1 MADDP
6 FLSALDR
13 SAQERRDTRAQ
24 ANVAGAYQV
33 PSAAAVT
40 AFKAA
45 PRTQID
51 PSLGMLDAENQ
62 RTMASQAT
70 AEEILGR
77 SSAVRKLAERSPAH
91 VAATREDWPALA
103 KVGDYAGLAGLGFG
117 RSMVEM
123 GKATAQMATGSKEV
137 GILGTLL
144 YDQALKRFG
153 DRGPPKE
160 GDRRLAYM
168 AGAFAPGLASP
179 GTGITKMLSFLGP
192 LIGEEAGFYAGSA
205 VAGEKGG
212 EVGSFVGAL
221 AGGVGPF
228 LKVFPK
234 PRPRGV
240 VDEGTFDT
248 TQRRLPGPREPVV
261 DAEFEPIKPPGVNPR
276 NAETYRTVAELDSGV
291 IADMETAVAETT
303 TQKQLPA
310 LTAEFLEGTEVAGK
324 SVWVNPEV
332 LLQLYSEGQS
342 PFPQFNV
349 AIGEALNAGRDVELP
364 LSAYL
369 AEVSG
374 KPYAE
379 VLRANTRFREDGVS
393 VEEGKNLPTQED
405 LTAQIVDLGKQIET
419 KLGDTDGMEW
429 ADIDA
434 MVAAAPETSN
444 LVKQYSLLMERRSF
458 ESAAPLLEEAVARLP
473 EGWTA
478 KRVTNVG
485 GPSEGYGRH
494 FTTKVFVFNPAGD
507 VAGAAQFRGDLERLF
522 ENVINKGD
530 TRSVHQRALDAAR
543 AEGAPANDTDLDDIA
558 AKLAE
563 GEPTPP
569 PKGTVVK
576 LKDVPE
582 DVAADFPRELLAR
595 AESAVDEVFAEQML
609 TSLFTDAKALKM
621 GKAQFERYDA
631 MLSEARA
638 EAVERV
644 LQRTYTQLRK
654 ERTPEWKEQIAQASA
669 AVEREL
675 SEVPAIRA
683 WSELTRGKGA
693 LGEVL
698 EGGVKFAKEGGLSGY
713 ARDLGLPRSM
723 FSADGLDP
731 DDAAPLLGYA
741 NGTALINDLAALR
754 EEMGERDLRA
764 YTREV
769 ARTVAEERARSALGY
784 DASPEGLRE
793 AAREEAVLPA
803 VEAFLEA
810 SLRDLADEVGLP
822 FDKAAVEAE
831 AQRQFDTLRVKDAVK
846 VKTFERG
853 MWSTGNRTQVALEKG
868 EWPKAFVSRQ
878 QQLINF
884 YQLKMSHFLAKKVAV
899 GERTFRRLARKPTI
913 RGLSQPFLD
922 QLHTYLPQW
931 GYRVTRE
938 PTELA
943 EALGGRT
950 LPEFVADI
958 IATDAAFPSVPDVAP
973 SAISELSVD
982 DYWKVRGF
990 VFAMNRYGRELQTL
1004 RSGEKRVARDEV
1016 IAAALASVPP
1026 GKPPKTPAVLEA
1038 DNRRSV
1044 GKNIVSFLK
1053 SYDAF
1058 HRKAADFI
1066 EWMDGGNPLGVWSQ
1080 NVTAPMMEG
1089 ADVESALHRAA
1100 YEPVVRAW
1108 TKVPAKVK
1116 KAYNSKITTPFTSQG
1131 QPVQFYRRNILR
1143 MAMLAGTESSL
1154 IKAAEG
1160 FGVEVMEYLDVIN
1173 AHITP
1178 EEVAMVQAVWDGFE
1192 ELSVPVSDALRALT
1206 GQGLRRE
1213 TKVPVELGGVSTRG
1227 GYVPLVYDR
1236 RAELN
1241 PEVARWEAERDV
1253 QISPDGLDQLFG
1265 EVLPNKGFS
1274 EERSNYVGVVDV
1286 GLEGLSGLFNSHI
1299 KYAAFARPVSDVRKF
1314 VNNPLIAAAIERKWG
1329 REYVNII
1336 PDWLNGVVAP
1346 FNVGEKTIEPIQRG
1360 FEVLGRN
1367 MTAGALGFSY
1377 GTLIA
1382 QAGGF
1387 VNGVAVL
1394 SNGNIVRGVVSM
1406 LGGYRDVLSAAAS
1419 TTLNAD
1425 GLRNPAFSDM
1435 FTASEFMRHRY
1446 GAMEQNLT
1454 EALMEADDLVVR
1466 GKVREAN
1473 RYLTRLAFQA
1483 IGWVEF
1489 ATVSAPTWY
1498 AARKQ
1503 ALGEGLSEAEAVKY
1517 ANRMVVKS
1525 QGSGRRVD
1533 LAAVQRARGVVK
1545 LMYAFQSYFN
1555 QQYQLAVDVGRNFGG
1570 GGQGPPR
1577 EPPALDAEPDGEGVW
1592 SVPPIQRYKHA
1603 QGAILLAMVFI
1614 AGGVLGAY
1622 LAPGK
1627 DEPQDVVLNLFRPLF
1642 GLNTLTRAIDR
1653 AIDVKDGKVSAKTFN
1668 AKFGD
1673 DLFTRA
1679 GEIVTMN
1686 ILNAVAWSN
1695 GKKAR
1700 RPFQTAMGLP
1710 QMAGIVGSA
1719 QVGRAGEYL
1728 MQVEAGEQRPR
1739 SGQEWVDIYTGLAG
1753 GPQPEQAVKR
1763 RGGRSVR

>member
-1 MADDP
+1 MAD
-6 FLSALDR
+6 LDGVLG
-13 SAQERRDTRAQ
+13 EVRAQ
-24 ANVAGAYQV
+24 RAGRNVGIAAPT
-33 PSAAAVT
+33 PSADAVS
-40 AFKAA
+40 AFKSA
-45 PRTQID
+45 PSTGVD
-51 PSLGMLDAENQ
+51 PSLGMSTAGVMDDIARGKRESALLENP
-62 RTMASQAT
+62 SIQA
-70 AEEILGR
+70 
-77 SSAVRKLAERSPAH
+77 LAARSPAH
-91 VAATREDWPALA
+91 VAATREDWPNLA
-103 KVGDYAGLAGLGFG
+103 KVG
-117 RSMVEM
+117 
-123 GKATAQMATGSKEV
+123 
-137 GILGTLL
+137 
-144 YDQALKRFG
+144 
-153 DRGPPKE
+153 
-160 GDRRLAYM
+160 
-168 AGAFAPGLASP
+168 
-179 GTGITKMLSFLGP
+179 
-192 LIGEEAGFYAGSA
+192 
-205 VAGEKGG
+205 
-212 EVGSFVGAL
+212 
-221 AGGVGPF
+221 
-228 LKVFPK
+228 
-234 PRPRGV
+234 
-240 VDEGTFDT
+240 
-248 TQRRLPGPREPVV
+248 
-261 DAEFEPIKPPGVNPR
+261 
-276 NAETYRTVAELDSGV
+276 V
-291 IADMETAVAETT
+291 IADALAPAQESIAQIMESYRQFQGAKGETGLVTTRDKAMLGTAAGVLNLAMSPFAAVANVAARPLSYIPRPEVRREGLSLTPTGRVMSQPDTQRAVANDLLTALGGLGAGRSIMVRRPPIVDLGEARVVRDPQLPPPEPARPGVRPEESPAYAQIAEADAAAAAQVEDAIAATT
-303 TQKQLPA
+303 THTQLPA
-310 LTAEFLEGTEVAGK
+310 LTQEFLEGTSVAGK

-349 AIGEALNAGRDVELP
+349 AIGEALNAGRDVEIP

-369 AEVSG
+369 ADVSG

-393 VEEGKNLPTQED
+393 VEEASALKQPEAEPAAEGAAEVEPPAPRDVPED
-405 LTAQIVDLGKQIET
+405 LIE
-419 KLGDTDGMEW
+419 
-429 ADIDA
+429 A
-434 MVAAAPETSN
+434 
-444 LVKQYSLLMERRSF
+444 
-458 ESAAPLLEEAVARLP
+458 
-473 EGWTA
+473 EGPI
-478 KRVTNVG
+478 REV
-485 GPSEGYGRH
+485 
-494 FTTKVFVFNPAGD
+494 
-507 VAGAAQFRGDLERLF
+507 
-522 ENVINKGD
+522 
-530 TRSVHQRALDAAR
+530 AAR
-543 AEGAPANDTDLDDIA
+543 AE
-558 AKLAE
+558 
-563 GEPTPP
+563 
-569 PKGTVVK
+569 V
-576 LKDVPE
+576 
-582 DVAADFPRELLAR
+582 
-595 AESAVDEVFAEQML
+595 AVDEVFAEQML

-793 AAREEAVLPA
+793 TARQEAVLPA

-1116 KAYNSKITTPFTSQG
+1116 KAYNSKITTPFTSRG

-1346 FNVGEKTIEPIQRG
+1346 FSVGEKTIEPIQRG